1 LEGECT
7 RKNIQKPIE
16 KLGKIRDQLQLW
28 DRIKDSNPRYEITPR
43 KWADDI
49 DSIGQERYEMS

>member
-1 LEGECT
+1 M

-16 KLGKIRDQLQLW
+16 KLGKIRDQLQFW
-28 DRIKDSNPRYEITPR
+28 DRIKDSDPRYEITPR